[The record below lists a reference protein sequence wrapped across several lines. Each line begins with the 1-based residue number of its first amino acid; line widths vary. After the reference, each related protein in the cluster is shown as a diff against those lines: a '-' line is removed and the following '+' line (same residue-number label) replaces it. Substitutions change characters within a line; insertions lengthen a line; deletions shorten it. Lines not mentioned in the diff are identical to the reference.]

1 MKYIKT
7 LKRTTVPTYFNQY
20 VGSMKGNLDKFCKFL
35 ETEKNISKTDLDFSK
50 ESLTVIWK
58 NIYPDVING
67 EIINLPN
74 YINPPLWTY
83 IELESIGDDS
93 RGYYSEKTLWLLDG
107 MMYYFAQT
115 ILNIIPNAYW
125 GICDFKITPKLP
137 DQLKPILFN
146 VDRWDGFS
154 PLGVTFSHFISAR
167 FSHMRDMLS
176 DDNFSKTIE
185 EIIKSTEANK
195 KNGLLFSQENRLY
208 S

>member
-20 VGSMKGNLDKFCKFL
+20 IGSMKENLDKFCNFL

-58 NIYPDVING
+58 NIYPDIING
-67 EIINLPN
+67 KTISFPD
-74 YINPPLWTY
+74 YKTPPIWTY
-83 IELESIGDDS
+83 IELKSIGDEA
-93 RGYYSEKTLWLLDG
+93 RGYYSEETLWLLDG

-115 ILNIIPNAYW
+115 ILNTIPNAYW
-125 GICDFKITPKLP
+125 GICDFNVTPKVP
-137 DQLKPILFN
+137 NQLKPVIFN
-146 VDRWDGFS
+146 VHLWNGYS
-154 PLGVTFSHFISAR
+154 PLDVVFTHFVGAH
-167 FSHMRDMLS
+167 FEDMRDILS
-176 DDNFSKTIE
+176 DNNFFKTLNYIVE
-185 EIIKSTEANK
+185 STEKNR